1 MEPIHHHRGLALS
14 LSKGF
19 TIIELLVV
27 LAIIATI
34 TAVALSSQSSFNKTL
49 ILANTAYDIALTIR
63 SAESF
68 GLGSRAIGSVA
79 SPGYGIHFQKDTTNS
94 FIFFADTSP
103 VTNSSCTRPDCKPG
117 DKLYASTD
125 TLVQTYRLGNNIIIS
140 DFCVYSTATGVSCA
154 SSNGSGLSSLD
165 VVFARPN
172 PDASIVVNGTSFTSY
187 TTACLKI
194 SSQNGQLSRFVSVAA
209 SGEII
214 ADATSC
220 P

>member
-1 MEPIHHHRGLALS
+1 MEPIHLRR
-14 LSKGF
+14 GF
-19 TIIELLVV
+19 TIIELLIV

-79 SPGYGIHFQKDTTNS
+79 SPGYGIHFQKGVTDS

-103 VTNSSCTRPDCKPG
+103 AINSSCTRPDRKPG
-117 DKLYASTD
+117 DQLYSSAD
-125 TLVQTYRLGNNIIIS
+125 ARVQTYKLGNGMSIS
-140 DFCVYSTATGVSCA
+140 DFCVSGAGSVSCA
-154 SSNGSGLSSLD
+154 SSNGAGLSSLD
-165 VVFARPN
+165 IVFARPN
-172 PDASIVVNGTSFTSY
+172 PDAFIRADGSSFTSY
-187 TTACLKI
+187 TSACLKI
-194 SSQNGQLSRFVSVAA
+194 SSKNGEASRFISVAA

-214 ADATSC
+214 AEAPSC